1 MTISIVPNLQE
12 HNTIAQQ
19 SQNVHP
25 QNFTLHW
32 RRGQLLVKSSKNAQ
46 TPYLPSLENKQLLI
60 ECLQHSPI
68 NLVTID
74 PKLGDAALKFWI
86 DACQQANKPIYISPS
101 ARSNRPKS
109 SNKFFKFIQPVIN
122 RILALILLIL
132 VSPLMLILTL
142 MISLN
147 GSISLFSYQW
157 HIGEKGKIFPMID
170 FCTTGKHN
178 QSTLLGLWMSKYH
191 LDHLPRLFNILR
203 GEMKLIGCNNLC
215 LEDVIRFSLMT
226 ESIQVDGINQ
236 VIKSWHIKA
245 KLS

>member
-12 HNTIAQQ
+12 HNTISQQ
-19 SQNVHP
+19 PQNFHP
-25 QNFTLHW
+25 QNFTLYW

-46 TPYLPSLENKQLLI
+46 IPYLPLENKQLLI

-74 PKLGDAALKFWI
+74 PKLGDAALKFWL
-86 DACQQANKPIYISPS
+86 DACQKANKPIYISPS
-101 ARSNRPKS
+101 ARNNRPKS
-109 SNKFFKFIQPVIN
+109 SNKFFKFIQPVIHP
-122 RILALILLIL
+122 ILALILLIL

-142 MISLN
+142 MILSN

-157 HIGEKGKIFPMID
+157 QIGERGKIFPMIN

-191 LDHLPRLFNILR
+191 LNHLPRLFNILR
-203 GEMKLIGCNNLC
+203 GEMKLIGSNNLC
-215 LEDVIRFSLMT
+215 LEDVIKFSSTT
-226 ESIQVDGINQ
+226 ESIPVNGINQ